1 MWTEGVGLAIIA
13 SFAIVFVKY
22 KRRKNSNTLYSS
34 KCASKK
40 KNFFS
45 LQILH
50 TQIFCFVGSY
60 YRKTFNEI
68 NSRRIII
75 VIAIPNIVYTK
86 Q

>member
-40 KNFFS
+40 K
-45 LQILH
+45 
-50 TQIFCFVGSY
+50 IFLV
-60 YRKTFNEI
+60 YRYCIRKYFALSVAT
-68 NSRRIII
+68 
-75 VIAIPNIVYTK
+75 TGK
-86 Q
+86 HLMK

>member
-40 KNFFS
+40 KIFLVYRYYIRKS
-45 LQILH
+45 
-50 TQIFCFVGSY
+50 FCFVGSY